1 MMEESTFS
9 LAIVA
14 AAICL
19 SVFLVHRIDVV
30 ARRAGWFE
38 DDK

>member
-14 AAICL
+14 AAIRL
-19 SVFLVHRIDVV
+19 SVYLVHQIDVV
-30 ARRAGWFE
+30 AKRAGWLE